1 MRNGREGADV
11 LSEMIG
17 VISFPCLPLLMIS
30 SARSSSLSDNTYPL
44 KTCDLVLDRDLT
56 WDSLWATEEPID
68 GCLNCYSN
76 LLGFQQIAWTAHRL
90 NYPSEPGKS
99 IFWLSE
105 GAVEMT

>member
-17 VISFPCLPLLMIS
+17 VISVPCLLLLMVS

-44 KTCDLVLDRDLT
+44 KICDLILDRAMT
-56 WDSLWATEEPID
+56 WYLLWATEEPID

-76 LLGFQQIAWTAHRL
+76 LLGFQQIAWTAHRSK
-90 NYPSEPGKS
+90 YPSERGKS

-105 GAVEMT
+105 RALELT